1 MGFVTPPDFSPKRNA
16 ITPPR
21 RRELP
26 KKKKCMSWLYNLP
39 NSCIAPLFGA
49 IGAALF
55 VGVLFFRVKVL
66 RFQIESD
73 HAKSAHDA
81 LAVVIGFAGLVLAF
95 SLVQEQINVRN
106 IEAQVGTEGD
116 NLAELDRLLVRFGN
130 PGDDALR
137 LSLRGYAV
145 SIVSDEWGEQSKGG
159 ASGRTA
165 NLFRK
170 FSEDVSAIEPTPGRQ
185 SLIYTEMLKKIDEL
199 ELDRGSRLVAADN
212 IKLAPTFWETIG
224 LLLLIL
230 LLLAS
235 FSETTFSLGGAM
247 ALGCQGFVVT
257 LLVAL
262 VFMYDRPFKGT
273 TLSPQPVIKAIAEMQ
288 NRASTG
294 H

>member
-1 MGFVTPPDFSPKRNA
+1 
-16 ITPPR
+16 
-21 RRELP
+21 
-26 KKKKCMSWLYNLP
+26 MSWLYNLP
-39 NSCIAPLFGA
+39 NSFIAPLFGA

-73 HAKSAHDA
+73 HAKAAHDA
-81 LAVVIGFAGLVLAF
+81 LAVVIGFAALVLAF

-106 IEAQVGTEGD
+106 LEAQVGTEGD

-137 LSLRGYAV
+137 LSLRQYAI
-145 SIVSDEWGEQSKGG
+145 SIVSDEWREQSKGG

-170 FSEDVSAIEPTPGRQ
+170 FSEDVSAIDPTPGRQ

-212 IKLAPTFWETIG
+212 IRLAPTFWETIG

-247 ALGCQGFVVT
+247 ALGCQGFAVT

-262 VFMYDRPFKGT
+262 VFMYDRPFRGKT
-273 TLSPQPVIKAIAEMQ
+273 SLSPQPVIKAIAEMQ